1 MQLCFNP
8 NFDSKNRF
16 STLKHSF
23 LEKISKLNH
32 FNIDFFLNS
41 NHILRKLCPKT
52 FPSRF
57 YGNCAFKNKLFP
69 NYTIINWCGDLNKR
83 LN

>member
-23 LEKISKLNH
+23 LKKISKLNH
-32 FNIDFFLNS
+32 FNIEFFL
-41 NHILRKLCPKT
+41 IPT
-52 FPSRF
+52 TF
-57 YGNCAFKNKLFP
+57 YGNCAQKNFQADFMEIVPLKI
-69 NYTIINWCGDLNKR
+69 NYFQTIPL
-83 LN
+83 